1 MNIDNAILSKW
12 LSQERTELILAIAQS
27 ISNHVSLLNSQG
39 IDFYGYALLPGEPYD
54 INSIVVAFN
63 RESDI
68 QVSSEHEE
76 YRYYKYSVDEW
87 SHWVYDGFDTVNK
100 LLEEANAEFSSM
112 HTKDENNYLMDEYE
126 ILHSDVLL
134 EAVVRGLEIASHNG
148 AFGTK
153 NPFLVVWISD
163 SDHKIIN
170 ESVHRLNSQ
179 AVTRDFMAEF
189 R

>member
-68 QVSSEHEE
+68 EVSSEHEA
-76 YRYYKYSVDEW
+76 YRYYKYGVDEW
-87 SHWVYDGFDTVNK
+87 SHWVYDGFDIVNK
-100 LLEEANAEFSSM
+100 LLEKANAEFSSM
-112 HTKDENNYLMDEYE
+112 HTSDEDNYIMDEYE
-126 ILHSDVLL
+126 ILHSDALL
-134 EAVVRGLEIASHNG
+134 EAIVRGLETASHNG
-148 AFGTK
+148 VFGTK
-153 NPFLVVWISD
+153 NPFLVVLISD
-163 SDHKIIN
+163 SDHKITN
-170 ESVHRLNSQ
+170 ESVLRLNSEI
-179 AVTRDFMAEF
+179 VIRDFIVEF
-189 R
+189 G